1 MHCFVHLT
9 ISHSVL
15 FVLVLNTAN
24 RQAKAR
30 EDNLKQRSSTM
41 GPPAEKVTIT
51 KKALDELKKRAAEGE
66 KHKKEADRLKKEL
79 QVSKNKVEDL
89 EKNLEESTKKYDE
102 CRKEC
107 DDLKEE
113 YDDMADDV
121 RNKALTISALEKA
134 TGGSKVSTKPKV
146 AKEDLNQELVNH
158 VTQVAKTTMFRTWK
172 FIEDE
177 LEEKEV
183 TEDIIQYLPVDIGME
198 VEEFV
203 ANYSN
208 VVYEA
213 IKTARTDVQ
222 SNGKKRAMG
231 T

>member
-15 FVLVLNTAN
+15 FVLVLNKAN
-24 RQAKAR
+24 QLAK
-30 EDNLKQRSSTM
+30 DNVDKLKQRSGM

-51 KKALDELKKRAAEGE
+51 KKALEELKKRAAEGE

-79 QVSKNKVEDL
+79 QVSQNKVGEL
-89 EKNLEESTKKYDE
+89 EKNLEDATKKYDE

-113 YDDMADDV
+113 YDDIMADDV
-121 RNKALTISALEKA
+121 RAKDLTISALEKA
-134 TGGSKVSTKPKV
+134 SGGSKVSTKPKV
-146 AKEDLNQELVNH
+146 LKEDLNQELVNH
-158 VTQVAKTTMFRTWK
+158 VTQVAKTIMFRTWK

-183 TEDIIQYLPVDIGME
+183 TEDIIQYFLV
-198 VEEFV
+198 
-203 ANYSN
+203 
-208 VVYEA
+208 
-213 IKTARTDVQ
+213 
-222 SNGKKRAMG
+222 
-231 T
+231 